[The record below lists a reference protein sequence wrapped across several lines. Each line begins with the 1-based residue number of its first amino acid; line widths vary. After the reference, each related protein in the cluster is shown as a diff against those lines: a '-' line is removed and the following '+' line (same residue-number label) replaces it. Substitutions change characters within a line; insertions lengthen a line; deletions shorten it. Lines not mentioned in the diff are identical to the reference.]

1 MRERD
6 EDRTGAA
13 AQSGGGADLPAVGKR
28 SRVDDVQVL
37 DATRGAVVQPGTP
50 YAWARDDRSGGGPAR
65 GEPARGEPA
74 RGEPPRGGAVQFLGV
89 GPFGHM
95 GPGGIPGLPTSPPS
109 PQIDSFHYFQKHGK
123 AHFTELMQID
133 MGPMTLAT
141 GSPFAAWDGGSSHR
155 FVGGFAHQLFVEAV
169 LPPWDLAEQTLAPT
183 SLHQLIETGRDAENK
198 DAPAKAN
205 DYQPGVTLELQKAYR
220 QQLREALVRLVPR
233 VIQEWNR
240 RTLADH
246 AERART
252 ASIALPEHP
261 ETNQPGVGI
270 LQSHPIDRFV
280 LAALWGLT
288 RPVLVPDF
296 KAYRKAFP
304 SEAVPHGARDAQ
316 PAAPRPVAFAWQAAT
331 GARHWIKVSDPIDAT
346 PEEVAHELYG
356 DTRQA
361 YLVTPA
367 PPLFG
372 LDLSRR
378 GLVPRHEA
386 AYQKASGAPSA
397 GGTVV
402 HEILA
407 GPQADAA
414 ALDQA
419 AGFTAGKTS
428 PVAVIQQLDLVIRKL
443 REIAASAAS
452 WVTLDKDVQ
461 DAAARAEHRKQQLAS
476 AKDPREAEQWNA
488 QTREQLD
495 IAGKCSSGLAA
506 ASQMFHGF
514 TAPEPRDLAWQI
526 ATLFVQAAASS
537 DLVVTARQY
546 LDRATQRMLAFP
558 SDWVDAQ
565 FRWIRRALQ
574 ASLTSART
582 GKDDAYV
589 KYLTTREQALR
600 DDLMKVRDQLLSNPL
615 AALDAVERVT
625 KEIKQLATGASAV
638 RNIERCNE
646 VFVQLKD
653 AKSPTGWIR
662 SLASNRVT
670 GNHGNDRLDALAR
683 RAEKFQGE
691 WNAILAQWQSGDHDG
706 AAAALDART
715 AKGGE
720 WDGFFTDV
728 AKEIKDQ
735 ATYDA
740 WMLFGLMVG
749 IAIVTGFVGAAIEP
763 AIIGALGPVLGFAIT
778 VATDAAM
785 FTTMSYFLVDKH
797 PSLSGFK
804 DEYLHNLM
812 TFGVLK
818 GVSRGW
824 GALEKLLGV
833 RMKTGEVIAQFAT
846 VNGIAL
852 YEASQDKA
860 RRGETLTEA
869 EILKISFNNLA
880 FLIAVSI
887 GSRLAAPAV
896 GRWRLRGAVA
906 GELERFEALHQE
918 VTALADAIKS
928 DKARGDKAVTDKLL
942 ERQRALLEAERAL
955 IDGLVELTSKGW
967 EHARKQ
973 GMTREQF
980 DAVTAARDD
989 LSAASRGL
997 REAEIMSRLEPVPPN
1012 QYLSAKGKPFDEAHE
1027 HFAGDKA
1034 NRVTDVAT
1042 DPASHTRSFEVVL
1055 PDGTTVHIAERA
1067 GEVGDVSTA
1076 TRPVV
1081 TPGGEPPPPRAEEVA
1096 RAHGIEAAQLPTFEA
1111 QYHQR
1116 PAKLLAFLE
1125 AVRGQPGLANR
1136 LLARFGD
1143 ATLGHFEPMG
1153 GDMLAMHGEI
1163 EISAGKLDE
1172 LARNNIDDI
1181 PKLVELART
1190 RGPED
1195 AYKYFEST
1203 STEAGKPGSRLRFR
1217 SRLAARART
1226 MVGTI
1231 LGDLGIQSTDRRAK
1245 LFENMSDGEAT
1256 RLWDLKNEA
1265 GYIDPEVRKQ
1275 AADWAFGKVD
1285 VRAENKSKV
1294 REFVAAFQFCDAELA
1309 RQGDKLLEQA
1319 KSDLVTALDNKRTA
1333 KGSALSNAETAAETR
1348 QVTGHELGREL
1359 PAIGPEAKKA
1369 AKQQAARNMAQN
1381 LPLGDATGIHVG
1393 AKDAAN
1399 AAWKTNTEAQ
1409 TGHRAAG
1416 PTAVDGAP
1424 TASNDELPARV
1435 QAAADRLGF
1444 GNLADGAYHAHKHAK
1459 ELARPTTQATEMA
1472 DYLDAAR
1479 KFIREN
1485 SGTTRVNQN
1494 GSRSVEFKAGNM
1506 RAIVAV
1512 GADGNASISTF
1523 GKVPP

>member
-1 MRERD
+1 MRGRD
-6 EDRTGAA
+6 EDRTGTA
-13 AQSGGGADLPAVGKR
+13 AQTGGGADLPAVGKR

-37 DATRGAVVQPGTP
+37 DATRGAMVQPGTS

-65 GEPARGEPA
+65 GAPAG
-74 RGEPPRGGAVQFLGV
+74 GGAVQFLGV

-95 GPGGIPGLPTSPPS
+95 GPGGIPGMPTSPPS

-123 AHFTELMQID
+123 AHFTELTQID

-141 GSPFAAWDGGSSHR
+141 GSRFAAWEGGNSHR
-155 FVGGFAHQLFVEAV
+155 FAAGFARELFVDVV
-169 LPPWDLAEQTLAPT
+169 LSPWDLAEQTLAPA
-183 SLHQLIETGRDAENK
+183 SLHRLIETGRDAENN

-233 VIQEWNR
+233 VMEEWNR

-246 AERART
+246 AARART

-280 LAALWGLT
+280 LAALWGSIK
-288 RPVLVPDF
+288 PVLVPDF

-304 SEAVPHGARDAQ
+304 SEAVPHGAREAQ
-316 PAAPRPVAFAWQAAT
+316 PAAPRPVAFSWQAAT

-356 DTRQA
+356 DTRRA

-372 LDLSRR
+372 FDPLGH
-378 GLVPRHEA
+378 GLVPRHQA
-386 AYQKASGAPSA
+386 ALQKASGAPSA

-428 PVAVIQQLDLVIRKL
+428 PAAVIQQLDLVIRKL

-461 DAAARAEHRKQQLAS
+461 AAAARAEHRKQQLAS
-476 AKDPREAEQWNA
+476 AVDPREAEQWNA

-582 GKDDAYV
+582 GKDDASV
-589 KYLTTREQALR
+589 KYLATREAALR
-600 DDLMKVRDQLLSNPL
+600 GDLMKVRDQLLSNPL
-615 AALDAVERVT
+615 AALDEVERVT

-646 VFVQLKD
+646 VFVQLKE
-653 AKSPTGWIR
+653 AKSPAGWIR
-662 SLASNRVT
+662 SLVSNPVT
-670 GNHGNDRLDALAR
+670 GNHGNDRLDALAG

-691 WNAILAQWQSGDHDG
+691 WNAILARWQSGDQDG
-706 AAAALDART
+706 AAAALDTRT

-749 IAIVTGFVGAAIEP
+749 IAIVTGFAGAAIEP

-778 VATDAAM
+778 VATDAAI
-785 FTTMSYFLVDKH
+785 FTSLSYFLVDKH

-818 GVSRGW
+818 GVSKGW

-846 VNGIAL
+846 MNGIAL

-869 EILKISFNNLA
+869 EILKISFNNLT

-887 GSRLAAPAV
+887 GNRLAAPAV
-896 GRWRLRGAVA
+896 GRWRLRGAV
-906 GELERFEALHQE
+906 GQELERFEALHQE
-918 VTALADAIKS
+918 VTLIADAIKA
-928 DKARGDKAVTDKLL
+928 DKARSDKAVTDKLL
-942 ERQRALLEAERAL
+942 ERQRALIEAERTL

-980 DAVTAARDD
+980 DAVAAARDD

-1012 QYLSAKGKPFDEAHE
+1012 QYLSAKGKPFDDARE

-1034 NRVTDVAT
+1034 NHVTDVAT

-1055 PDGTTVHIAERA
+1055 PDGTTLHIAERA

-1076 TRPVV
+1076 TKPVV

-1096 RAHGIEAAQLPTFEA
+1096 RAHGIEAAQLPMFEA
-1111 QYHQR
+1111 QYRQR

-1153 GDMLAMHGEI
+1153 GDMLAMYGEI

-1172 LARNNIDDI
+1172 LATKDIDDI
-1181 PKLVELART
+1181 RKLIEVAHSQGRAS
-1190 RGPED
+1190 ED
-1195 AYKYFEST
+1195 DYQYFEST
-1203 STEAGKPGSRLRFR
+1203 STNRKPGARLRFK
-1217 SRLAARART
+1217 SRVAARVHTVTTA
-1226 MVGTI
+1226 I
-1231 LGDLGIQSTDRRAK
+1231 LGDLGISSSDPRAK
-1245 LFENMSDGEAT
+1245 LFENVSPGDAL

-1265 GYIDPEVRKQ
+1265 GYNDPEVRKP
-1275 AADWAFGKVD
+1275 AADWAFGKVGKQPD
-1285 VRAENKSKV
+1285 SPSKV
-1294 REFVAAFQFCDAELA
+1294 REFVAAFQFCDAELE
-1309 RQGDKLLEQA
+1309 RQGDVVLAEA
-1319 KSDLVTALDNKRTA
+1319 RTELT
-1333 KGSALSNAETAAETR
+1333 KELAAETTR
-1348 QVTGHELGREL
+1348 KGGGALSPAETVAVTRRVTAKELGREL
-1359 PAIGPEAKKA
+1359 PEVGPKAKKA
-1369 AKQQAARNMAQN
+1369 AKQQAARKLAQN
-1381 LPLGDATGIHVG
+1381 LPLGDATGAHPG
-1393 AKDAAN
+1393 AKDATN

-1409 TGHRAAG
+1409 TGHRASG
-1416 PTAVDGAP
+1416 PTAVDGAAA
-1424 TASNDELPARV
+1424 ASNDELPARV
-1435 QAAADRLGF
+1435 KATADRLGF
-1444 GNLADGAYHAHKHAK
+1444 GSLADGAYHAHKHAA
-1459 ELARPTTQATEMA
+1459 ELAKPTTQATEMA

-1479 KFIREN
+1479 KFIRDN
-1485 SGTTRVNQN
+1485 PGTTRVNQD
-1494 GSRSVEFKAGNM
+1494 GSRSVEFKVGNM

-1512 GADGNASISTF
+1512 GADGSASISTF
-1523 GKVPP
+1523 GKVPQ